1 MVNYPFILSI
11 PGASMMGSTHTY
23 EIGKG
28 RAPVKG
34 KEAAVEMALNPED
47 LDLMDSETMALKAEA
62 ALRYLRI
69 KNFKL
74 NLQKS
79 PPSSPS
85 PSMFKQ

>member
-1 MVNYPFILSI
+1 
-11 PGASMMGSTHTY
+11 MMGSTHTY

-74 NLQKS
+74 NVQKS
-79 PPSSPS
+79 PAPLPLLCSSTS
-85 PSMFKQ
+85 LEDFKIACLDP